1 MKPLRHL
8 SLVAAAALALA
19 APGAASAGDASAGEG
34 WSLTLGVWGGV
45 SHYDVLGLS
54 HGVASVGTA
63 DGQDL
68 IQGNF
73 NTVGASAVL
82 RLGALELGALYEGTL
97 LDGDAK
103 NEVLTPLV
111 GLAWDLSDTWRL
123 DLLAELGGHKI
134 EGIGSGNDFLS
145 GDTKTVW
152 LPYVGVRPSLSWR
165 MPLGPTRLVLSLTP
179 FARWDLVKKEV
190 TVDTSSGPTST
201 TTYEAGG
208 TTFGVVGGVGIEL

>member
-1 MKPLRHL
+1 MGNR
-8 SLVAAAALALA
+8 SLLALA
-19 APGAASAGDASAGEG
+19 ALLALGAPRVGAAAEDP
-34 WSLTLGVWGGV
+34 WSLTLGVWGGA
-45 SHYDVLGLS
+45 SKYDVLGLA
-54 HGVASVGTA
+54 HGLQGVTSQ

-68 IQGNF
+68 IQGKF

-82 RLGALELGALYEGTL
+82 RLGALDLGALYEGTL
-97 LDGDAK
+97 LDSDAK
-103 NEVLTPLV
+103 SEVLTPLV
-111 GLAWDLSDTWRL
+111 GFAWDLSDAWRL
-123 DLLAELGGHKI
+123 DALAELGGHKI

-145 GDTKTVW
+145 GDAKTVW